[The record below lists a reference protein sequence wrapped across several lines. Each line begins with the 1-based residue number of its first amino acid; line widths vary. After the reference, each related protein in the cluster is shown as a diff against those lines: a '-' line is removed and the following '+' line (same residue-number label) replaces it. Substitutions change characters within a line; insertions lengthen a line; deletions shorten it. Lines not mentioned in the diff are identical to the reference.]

1 MFPGCSWVG
10 WLLVLLWVAAGNRIT
25 RSGKKKKFARVRA
38 GDQNKKEKLWKS
50 ESNAPVGETQQLF
63 SVFQVE

>member
-25 RSGKKKKFARVRA
+25 WSGKKKKFARLRA
-38 GDQNKKEKLWKS
+38 GAVRNKKEMLRKS
-50 ESNAPVGETQQLF
+50 EIDAPVGETQ
-63 SVFQVE
+63 